1 MEKEIKPDS
10 TNLLVWVSNYQYFD
24 KKENKTPFMNSKGVT
39 RKVYVTI
46 DLALSTKI
54 EIKIQKVREM
64 EQKHTD

>member
-1 MEKEIKPDS
+1 
-10 TNLLVWVSNYQYFD
+10 
-24 KKENKTPFMNSKGVT
+24 MNSKGVT

-64 EQKHTD
+64 EQKHRLKN

>member
-1 MEKEIKPDS
+1 MAKEIKPDS
-10 TNLLVWVSNYQYFD
+10 TNLLVWVSNYQYFG

-54 EIKIQKVREM
+54 EIKIQKVREI